1 MHPLTAESKLMS
13 ELSQESLNM
22 SNFMADYLGIAFF
35 MTAPLIII
43 FGSGIDLHIKLA
55 VIGRA
60 ARIRTTFLYPLLLFL
75 DSFNS
80 SCIVACSAS

>member
-1 MHPLTAESKLMS
+1 MS

-22 SNFMADYLGIAFF
+22 SSFMADYLGIAFF

-43 FGSGIDLHIKLA
+43 FGSGIAIAFDLHLKLA

-60 ARIRTTFLYPLLLFL
+60 APISTAPLYLLLFIIIL
-75 DSFNS
+75 
-80 SCIVACSAS
+80 